1 MGIDYSKLN
10 KLIIPKHK
18 DHHWAL
24 IVVNFPEKTFE
35 YYDSL
40 SEENVDHD
48 IKVNPLILQQ
58 LILKVIQ
65 QFLFDLNIDSQDW
78 KSTFINRPKQSN
90 FIDCGVFA
98 CVHSYFQ
105 MKGINKNY
113 LFLIV

>member
-58 LILKVIQ
+58 
-65 QFLFDLNIDSQDW
+65 N
-78 KSTFINRPKQSN
+78 
-90 FIDCGVFA
+90 
-98 CVHSYFQ
+98 
-105 MKGINKNY
+105 
-113 LFLIV
+113 LFLRLFNNSSLISTSIRKIGSQPSLIVPNNPISSIVVFLPAFTVIFK